1 MISRIFRGENEN
13 VAVKRKRQIDTLKIF
28 NDNVVELREDVEYQ
42 VQFNAGERRMAIMVS
57 LSPEFPLEKPVLRVS
72 PPIKHPWCNEHN
84 EITSAPGLL
93 NFTVH
98 SDLGRVVQAIIR
110 EFSKNPPQLLEEIS
124 PGSVKSHRDSQGRN
138 SPSYSLQQYP
148 EITLASYNSYYN
160 TQYPQYSSA
169 NANTCIYNYNHTN
182 SGTVYVTESH
192 TKFGSSSQHSAYVA
206 TSQSGSLHNTDA
218 TRYNSNQH
226 GTYLNS
232 HYVNANYHQQSLPN
246 QAQIKLRQSIA
257 FPELNNLSNEELR
270 WLSEDDDR
278 LDEFLD
284 KHSDLKDIN
293 TAIDD
298 AIDWVQK
305 TAEANV
311 AKEPELRELQSD
323 VANKVQTVTA
333 LKARYD
339 QLIQRY
345 NKLSEAF
352 TPDHIKECLR
362 KAADESHEE
371 SERIAEDFLN
381 RKIDVERFLSTYIEC
396 RKLGQARRTKEEKL
410 AHQLNEL
417 KRAGY

>member
-42 VQFNAGERRMAIMVS
+42 VQFDAGERRMAIMVS
-57 LSPEFPLEKPVLRVS
+57 LSPEFPLEKPALRVS
-72 PPIKHPWCNEHN
+72 PPVNHPWCNEHS

-138 SPSYSLQQYP
+138 SPSYCLQQYP
-148 EITLASYNSYYN
+148 EISPTSYNSYYT

-169 NANTCIYNYNHTN
+169 SANTCIYNYNHTN
-182 SGTVYVTESH
+182 SSTVYVTESH
-192 TKFGSSSQHSAYVA
+192 TKFGSPSQHPAYVA
-206 TSQSGSLHNTDA
+206 SSRSGSLHNADV

-246 QAQIKLRQSIA
+246 QTQAKLWQNIT
-257 FPELNNLSNEELR
+257 FPELNNLTNEELKL
-270 WLSEDDDR
+270 LSEDDDR

-284 KHSDLKDIN
+284 KHSILKDIN

-298 AIDWVQK
+298 AIDWVQN

-352 TPDHIKECLR
+352 TPDHIKECLKR
-362 KAADESHEE
+362 AADESHEE

-381 RKIDVERFLSTYIEC
+381 RKIDVERFLSSYIEC

>member
-192 TKFGSSSQHSAYVA
+192 TKFGSPSQHSAYVA
-206 TSQSGSLHNTDA
+206 TSRSGSLHNTDA

-270 WLSEDDDR
+270 WLNEDDDR

>member
-57 LSPEFPLEKPVLRVS
+57 LSPEFPLEKPALRVS
-72 PPIKHPWCNEHN
+72 PPVNHPWCNEHS

-110 EFSKNPPQLLEEIS
+110 EFSKNPPQLLEDIS
-124 PGSVKSHRDSQGRN
+124 PGSVKSHRDLQGRN
-138 SPSYSLQQYP
+138 SPSYSLQQYQ
-148 EITLASYNSYYN
+148 EIPSTSFNSYY
-160 TQYPQYSSA
+160 TAQYPQFSSA
-169 NANTCIYNYNHTN
+169 SANTCIYNYNHTN
-182 SGTVYVTESH
+182 SSTAYVTDSH
-192 TKFGSSSQHSAYVA
+192 TNFGSPSQHSAYL
-206 TSQSGSLHNTDA
+206 TGSRSSSLHNADP

-232 HYVNANYHQQSLPN
+232 HYVNANYHQQSLN
-246 QAQIKLRQSIA
+246 QTQSKIRQSVE
-257 FPELNNLSNEELR
+257 FPDLNNLTTEELKL
-270 WLSEDDDR
+270 LSEDEDR
-278 LDEFLD
+278 LDEFLN
-284 KHSDLKDIN
+284 KHSELKDIN
-293 TAIDD
+293 TTIDGT
-298 AIDWVQK
+298 IDWVQK

-311 AKEPELRELQSD
+311 AKEPELRELQSN
-323 VANKVQTVTA
+323 VVNKVQTVAA

-345 NKLSEAF
+345 NKLSEVF

>member
-1 MISRIFRGENEN
+1 M
-13 VAVKRKRQIDTLKIF
+13 
-28 NDNVVELREDVEYQ
+28 
-42 VQFNAGERRMAIMVS
+42 
-57 LSPEFPLEKPVLRVS
+57 
-72 PPIKHPWCNEHN
+72 
-84 EITSAPGLL
+84 
-93 NFTVH
+93 H

-124 PGSVKSHRDSQGRN
+124 PGSVKSHRGTYIFILHMMRAKNQNFCYYYFIIRITDSQGRN

-160 TQYPQYSSA
+160 TQYPQYSST

-182 SGTVYVTESH
+182 SGTVYVTENH
-192 TKFGSSSQHSAYVA
+192 TKFGSPSQHSAYVA
-206 TSQSGSLHNTDA
+206 TSRSGSLHNTDA

-293 TAIDD
+293 MAIDD

-305 TAEANV
+305 TAG
-311 AKEPELRELQSD
+311 KIICDKTMFFFWISIFFYLFLRSQCS
-323 VANKVQTVTA
+323 
-333 LKARYD
+333 
-339 QLIQRY
+339 QR
-345 NKLSEAF
+345 
-352 TPDHIKECLR
+352 T
-362 KAADESHEE
+362 
-371 SERIAEDFLN
+371 
-381 RKIDVERFLSTYIEC
+381 
-396 RKLGQARRTKEEKL
+396 
-410 AHQLNEL
+410 
-417 KRAGY
+417 RA

>member
-28 NDNVVELREDVEYQ
+28 NDNVIELREDVEYQ

-72 PPIKHPWCNEHN
+72 PPISHPWCNEHS

-110 EFSKNPPQLLEEIS
+110 EFSKNPPQLLEDIS
-124 PGSVKSHRDSQGRN
+124 PGSVKSHRDLQGRN
-138 SPSYSLQQYP
+138 SPSYSLQQYS
-148 EITLASYNSYYN
+148 EITPSFSSYYA
-160 TQYPQYSSA
+160 TQLPQFSSPSA
-169 NANTCIYNYNHTN
+169 STCIYNYNHTN
-182 SGTVYVTESH
+182 SGTTYVGDGH
-192 TKFGSSSQHSAYVA
+192 TKFNSPSQHSTYIP
-206 TSQSGSLHNTDA
+206 SSRSSSLHNTDPS
-218 TRYNSNQH
+218 RYNSNQQ

-232 HYVNANYHQQSLPN
+232 HYSNANYHQQSLSN
-246 QAQIKLRQSIA
+246 QTKTPQSVA
-257 FPELNNLSNEELR
+257 FPELNNLSNEELKL
-270 WLSEDDDR
+270 LSEDDDR

-284 KHSDLKDIN
+284 KHSELKDIN
-293 TAIDD
+293 ATIDD
-298 AIDWVQK
+298 AINWVQK

-311 AKEPELRELQSD
+311 VKEPELRELQSD
-323 VANKVQTVTA
+323 VANKVQTVAT

-345 NKLSEAF
+345 NKLSEVF